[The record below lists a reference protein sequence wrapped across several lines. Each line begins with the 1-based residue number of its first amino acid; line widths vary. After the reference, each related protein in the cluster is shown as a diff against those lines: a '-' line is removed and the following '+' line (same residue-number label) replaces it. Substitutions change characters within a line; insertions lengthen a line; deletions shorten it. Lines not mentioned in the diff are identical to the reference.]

1 MPNLTTLSSI
11 SMPSTCLL
19 TATVESN
26 TINNTANR
34 SSTTKIPNTT
44 PANRW
49 LRNPMSSNALKI
61 IVVEDIDNIPPRKRL
76 FICPQ
81 PSDKPVIYPAVII
94 PITTV
99 MAPMTAVPPTFINF
113 LKLKSS
119 PKANNR
125 KITPISAQIRIL
137 STSVTVGICS
147 MEGPASIPATIY
159 PNTTGRFNFLNNRV
173 TNPADM
179 SMTARSDISAGI

>member
-81 PSDKPVIYPAVII
+81 PCDKPVISRCHHTCNNGYGS
-94 PITTV
+94 T
-99 MAPMTAVPPTFINF
+99 TAVPPTFINF

-159 PNTTGRFNFLNNRV
+159 PLTRPVALTFE
-173 TNPADM
+173 
-179 SMTARSDISAGI
+179 

>member
-125 KITPISAQIRIL
+125 RITP
-137 STSVTVGICS
+137 
-147 MEGPASIPATIY
+147 
-159 PNTTGRFNFLNNRV
+159 
-173 TNPADM
+173 
-179 SMTARSDISAGI
+179 DISPDTDTFHICNCRYLLDGRSGEYSGYDIPQYDRLL